1 MIASNLP
8 NVKIKQYKNSNI
20 IILKPEWVTDSIKA
34 KKMLNF
40 KSYLL
45 LSDYI
50 KNERINFQKNVEEKS
65 KIIICDIND
74 VEDKTIIR
82 KSISDISSPL
92 NGRDNSSN
100 DKSPESVK
108 GRKTANDENF
118 LEEFYNNSRLHHI
131 STMGAIF
138 KQYINELR
146 SKDNI
151 HFPARESLKT
161 WKTNNP
167 SVRDYCSR
175 NSCIMH
181 IDMDC
186 FFVSVGLRKYPHLK
200 SKPVVVTHARGNKTK
215 FNNAESR
222 KAEFS
227 LYEKRYKEKNNDTES
242 KT

>member
-8 NVKIKQYKNSNI
+8 SVKIKLYKNSNI
-20 IILKPEWVTDSIKA
+20 IILKPEWVTESIKA
-34 KKMLNF
+34 KKMLSF

-50 KNERINFQKNVEEKS
+50 KNERISFQKNVEERS
-65 KIIICDIND
+65 KAIICDTND
-74 VEDKTIIR
+74 VDNKTIVP
-82 KSISDISSPL
+82 KSVIDTSSLL
-92 NGRDNSSN
+92 NEWDNSSN

-131 STMGAIF
+131 STMGAMF

-146 SKDNI
+146 STDNI
-151 HFPARESLKT
+151 HFPARERLKT
-161 WKTNNP
+161 WKTNNS

-186 FFVSVGLRKYPHLK
+186 FFVSVGLRKYAHLK
-200 SKPVVVTHARGNKTK
+200 CKPVVVTHARGNKTK

-227 LYEKRYKEKNNDTES
+227 LYEKRYKEKNDDAES
-242 KT
+242 KN